1 MESKMVKKIK
11 KTVKRDKGGR
21 FKKGTGGG
29 PGRKKGEPRDIIC
42 KDGKKRSV
50 EALID
55 DLLSTYSKLGSDKFL
70 HEWALKSHRNLTKF
84 IDILFKFAPQ
94 PETLIKGEF
103 KPLQVTVNRVIT
115 DKRPQELETYPRSH
129 QGLEDQIHEL
139 RTELYAKDKRL
150 KEYAALL
157 DTLDIEDSV
166 RSIPLIE
173 HEPVKD
179 KAKKD
184 DDDDKS
190 GSGGSDRTN

>member
-1 MESKMVKKIK
+1 MKEKSNRNVKGQF
-11 KTVKRDKGGR
+11 VKGHPGSGGR
-21 FKKGTGGG
+21 PKG
-29 PGRKKGEPRDIIC
+29 IIKDLLS

-50 EALID
+50 AALVD
-55 DLLSTYSKLGSDKFL
+55 DLLSTYGKLGSNKFL
-70 HEWALKSHRNLTKF
+70 YSWAMRSHRNLEKF

-173 HEPVKD
+173 HEPVKN
-179 KAKKD
+179 KAKKDD